1 MTHVYESVTRE
12 KKSVRALFALT
23 GVCITQIDFSEK
35 K

>member
-1 MTHVYESVTRE
+1 MTHVYQSVTRE

-23 GVCITQIDFSEK
+23 SVCITQIDFGEK